1 VTEYQPGGLIIPP
14 SELQD
19 VFRRLAATV
28 ERVNAAYS
36 AYADS
41 MNQRGVRAER
51 GDPCGDPPL

>member
-1 VTEYQPGGLIIPP
+1 MPP

-28 ERVNAAYS
+28 ERVNATYS